1 MAGARPSARRCLSP
15 ALAVVLVAWPATAR
29 APSLGMLDTLEK
41 GGWTLHVRDGD
52 SERLCVR
59 TGREFIQLRHSQ
71 TNCGRFV
78 IEDAPDEIDVQYTCP
93 GAGYGRTSVRRE
105 TRTLVQV
112 QSRGIANGSP
122 FAVVAEARR
131 EGAC

>member
-1 MAGARPSARRCLSP
+1 MAGVIRSARRWM
-15 ALAVVLVAWPATAR
+15 ALASAGAVVAWPATAR
-29 APSLGMLDTLEK
+29 DPSLAMLGTLEK
-41 GGWTLHVRDGD
+41 GSWTLHVHDGD
-52 SERLCVR
+52 NERLCVR

-78 IEDAPDEIDVQYTCP
+78 IEDAPDHIDVQYTCP

-105 TRTLVQV
+105 SRGLVQV

-122 FAVVAEARR
+122 FAVVAEGRH
-131 EGAC
+131 EGTC